1 MGYAMNEKC
10 PVCGNNSWVKAAAGN
25 HFVCRQCT
33 GMPTAE
39 AEPEPPPAPVV
50 ITSQAIVTWCRPW
63 CLACGG
69 WQAIEREYSDGSHR
83 INCRTCGVVLEDRPM
98 FDWPKK
104 KRKEGAEDGTAE
116 NQ

>member
-1 MGYAMNEKC
+1 MSLIAKIATRFGGAQENEDADA
-10 PVCGNNSWVKAAAGN
+10 VIS
-25 HFVCRQCT
+25 
-33 GMPTAE
+33 
-39 AEPEPPPAPVV
+39 EPEIAPVV

-83 INCRTCGVVLEDRPM
+83 INCRTCGVILEDRPM